1 ACSIAHKEGG
11 NQTHVHNPIA
21 DEAASKEHDATW
33 SDAIRHALDHDG
45 FYLSFQPIVSLHGDT
60 KENYE
65 ILIRMRGEDGE
76 EILPEKFISAAHK
89 TDLILQLDRWVIRTA
104 LDRLAQEQANGK
116 QLTFFIKLSEKSIA
130 DTELQ
135 IWISEQ
141 LKENRVTGESIV
153 FQLSEPSAMMR
164 LTESKG
170 FIKAMKQLHCMVA
183 LEHFG
188 TGVNSLNALKH
199 LDVDYLKI
207 DGALIHD
214 LTDNNESQETV
225 KSIIQTAHSMGKLTI
240 AEYVQDANS
249 LAVLW
254 QFGVNY
260 IEGHFLQEASTEL
273 DYDFSSED

>member
-1 ACSIAHKEGG
+1 
-11 NQTHVHNPIA
+11 
-21 DEAASKEHDATW
+21 
-33 SDAIRHALDHDG
+33 
-45 FYLSFQPIVSLHGDT
+45 
-60 KENYE
+60 
-65 ILIRMRGEDGE
+65 MRGEDGE

-116 QLTFFIKLSEKSIA
+116 QLTFFIKLSEKSIG

-207 DGALIHD
+207 DGALIHN
-214 LTDNNESQETV
+214 LPDNNESQEAV